1 MQLMIA
7 SLEGIL
13 SSKKE
18 KFVVLDIAGTGY
30 KIFVSNETNLT
41 LPQEGG
47 KVKLHTFLYVREDAL
62 ELYGFATEN
71 EQMLFELLNTVSGI
85 GPRAAMNILGASSPQ
100 KLQEAIAHGDEG
112 ILTAVS
118 GIGKKLAARV
128 IAELKDK
135 IREVIHYEGGTKN
148 IGDSEVFD
156 ALRKFGYGERQIQE
170 VLRKLP
176 ADLTKIEERI
186 RSALKM
192 LGK

>member
-1 MQLMIA
+1 MIA
-7 SLEGIL
+7 SLEGTL
-13 SSKKE
+13 SAKKE
-18 KFVVLDIAGTGY
+18 KFVVVDVAGVGY
-30 KIFVSNETNLT
+30 KVFVSNETNLT

-62 ELYGFATEN
+62 ELYGFATE
-71 EQMLFELLNTVSGI
+71 EERALFELLNTVSGI
-85 GPRAAMNILGASSPQ
+85 GPRAAMNILGASSPK

-112 ILTAVS
+112 ILTSVS
-118 GIGKKLAARV
+118 GIGKKLAFRV

-135 IREVIHYEGGTKN
+135 VREVIHYEGGGKN
-148 IGDSEVFD
+148 VGDSEVFD
-156 ALRKFGYGERQIQE
+156 ALRHFGYGERQIQE

-176 ADLTKIEERI
+176 ADITKVEERI